1 MNRAYKVPMRAIWL
15 TNADMIELRILT
27 TCKADPERNVRHWVN
42 VHLGDQQEL
51 LGISIIDNRLL
62 HLGQWLRQTWDEVP
76 LVDDEGPVFNRVAYD
91 EGGQIAYFGLVGKLP
106 DEVIQAEGGGAAGV
120 TIGNV
125 VQRRADLRFSAEGLL
140 CSIRIPVESRRR
152 KDGDLS
158 VTVGYLPQR

>member
-1 MNRAYKVPMRAIWL
+1 MNRAYKVPMRALWL
-15 TNADMIELRILT
+15 ASTDLIELRILT
-27 TCKADPERNVRHWVN
+27 TCKSDPERTVRHWIN
-42 VHLGDQQEL
+42 IHLGDRMEL
-51 LGISIIDNRLL
+51 LGISAIDNRMLL
-62 HLGQWLRQTWDEVP
+62 LGQWLRQNWDEVP
-76 LVDDEGPVFNRVAYD
+76 LDDDGPVFNRVAYD

-106 DEVIQAEGGGAAGV
+106 DEVIQAEGGTAGV

-125 VQRRADLRFSAEGLL
+125 VQRRADMRFSAEGLL

>member
-1 MNRAYKVPMRAIWL
+1 MNRAYKVPMRALWL
-15 TNADMIELRILT
+15 SNADLIELRILT
-27 TCKADPERNVRHWVN
+27 TCKADPERNVRHWIN
-42 VHLGDQQEL
+42 VHLGDQHEL
-51 LGISIIDNRLL
+51 LGVSVIDNRLL

-76 LVDDEGPVFNRVAYD
+76 LDDDGPVFNRVAYD

-106 DEVIQAEGGGAAGV
+106 DEVIQAEGGPAGA